1 MTKKSVRT
9 FVGIS
14 VLAAAV
20 AASLHSVAA
29 QGTENLPSNS
39 GTTKDYIMLGTPTLN
54 PDGEGPIL
62 PQIPAATV
70 PEPGTSVLLLAG
82 AGALTAAALRRGARK
97 KF

>member
-70 PEPGTSVLLLAG
+70 PEPGTSVLLAG
-82 AGALTAAALRRGARK
+82 AGALTAAALRRAARK